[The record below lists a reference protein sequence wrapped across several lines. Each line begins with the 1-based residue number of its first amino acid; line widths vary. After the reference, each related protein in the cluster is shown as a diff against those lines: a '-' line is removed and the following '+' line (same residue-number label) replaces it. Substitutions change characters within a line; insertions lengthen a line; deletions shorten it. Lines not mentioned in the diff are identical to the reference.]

1 MKSLLL
7 TTAAISSLLLA
18 GAAFADDQGTTIDIG
33 AVTNQQ
39 TDYHQTISNLNAN
52 IDNVGKDVSET
63 SAAIG
68 NSLSISG
75 SADGKTNA
83 SIDGLTNIQSSTG
96 NISATLTSTVH
107 DVNGN
112 VTATAAALC
121 NSASVTVD
129 QSKGTVSNT
138 QSCAGKD
145 PSSSLTATVHDIV
158 GEVKSTS
165 AAIGNSFS
173 LGASDITK
181 ATQVAGDLNST
192 QTQSAADTATSN
204 IHINNIQENVTATT
218 AAIGNTFTAVA
229 DVTGNSDLHQT
240 NSGAASASMTDT
252 IYSVTKNVSVTAAAI
267 GNSTSVT
274 GNLGS
279 GDGTGNVTSD
289 QLNSG
294 AITASLTSNV
304 HEINGALNETAAA
317 IGNTATYAGNAAQ
330 VKFTQGNSN
339 NVIATGDFTALNIGN
354 NSGVTGNIQ
363 DATFTVAAIGNS
375 LDLAGTASKGYYV
388 DQTNSA
394 IWTKATSTVNA
405 SEVTGNVTATAA
417 AIGNSASIHV
427 K

>member
-1 MKSLLL
+1 MKTLLL
-7 TTAAISSLLLA
+7 TTAALSSMMLA
-18 GAAFADDQGTTIDIG
+18 GVAFADTTVDIG

-39 TDYHQTISNLNAN
+39 NDYHLTISSLNAN

-68 NSLSISG
+68 NSLSIGG

-83 SIDGLTNIQSSTG
+83 SIDGLTNIQKQTGYISS
-96 NISATLTSTVH
+96 SLTTTVH
-107 DVNGN
+107 DIGGN
-112 VTATAAALC
+112 VSATSAALC
-121 NSASVTVD
+121 NSASATVD
-129 QSKGTVSNT
+129 KSTGSVSNS
-138 QSCAGKD
+138 QSCAGAD
-145 PSSSLTATVHDIV
+145 PISTLSATIHAVA

-165 AAIGNSFS
+165 AAIGNSFT
-173 LGASDITK
+173 LGASDVTK

-192 QTQSAADTATSN
+192 QVTSAPDTATSTVTVYG
-204 IHINNIQENVTATT
+204 ISQNVTATT

-240 NSGAASASMTDT
+240 NSGATSASMTDT
-252 IYSVTKNVSVTAAAI
+252 IYSVTKNVSATSAAI
-267 GNSTSVT
+267 GNSASLT

-279 GDGTGNVTSD
+279 GAGTGNVTSD
-289 QLNSG
+289 QINSG
-294 AITASLTSNV
+294 AITAYLKSDV
-304 HEINGALNETAAA
+304 HEINGALTETAAA

-330 VKFTQGNSN
+330 VKFSQENSG

-354 NSGVTGNIQ
+354 NNGVTGNIQ
-363 DATFTVAAIGNS
+363 DAKFTVAAIGNS

-394 IWTKATSTVNA
+394 IWTKATDTVNV
-405 SEVTGNVTATAA
+405 SQVTGNVSATAA

>member
-1 MKSLLL
+1 MKTLLL
-7 TTAAISSLLLA
+7 ATAALSSIMLA
-18 GAAFADDQGTTIDIG
+18 GAAFADTTTVDIG

-39 TDYHQTISNLNAN
+39 TDYHQTISDLTAN
-52 IDNVGKDVSET
+52 VDNVGKDVSLT

-68 NSLSISG
+68 NSLSVGG

-96 NISATLTSTVH
+96 NVAATLNSTVH

-121 NSASVTVD
+121 NSASVTAD
-129 QSKGTVSNT
+129 KSNGSVSNT

-145 PSSSLTATVHDIV
+145 PASTMTATMHDIV
-158 GEVKSTS
+158 GEVKATS

-173 LGASDITK
+173 LGTTDATKGTQIT
-181 ATQVAGDLNST
+181 GDLNSVQT
-192 QTQSAADTATSN
+192 QTAADTATASLT
-204 IHINNIQENVTATT
+204 INNVQENVTGTT

-229 DVTGNSDLHQT
+229 DITGNSDLHQT
-240 NSGAASASMTDT
+240 NSGTTSASMTDT
-252 IYSVTKNVSVTAAAI
+252 IYSVTKNVTLTSAAI
-267 GNSTSVT
+267 GNTASLT

-289 QLNSG
+289 QINSG
-294 AITASLTSNV
+294 PITASLSSNV

-317 IGNTATYAGNAAQ
+317 IGNTATYVGAAAQ
-330 VKFTQGNSN
+330 VKFSQENSGN
-339 NVIATGDFTALNIGN
+339 VVATGDFTALNIGN

-394 IWTKATSTVNA
+394 IWTKATSTVNV